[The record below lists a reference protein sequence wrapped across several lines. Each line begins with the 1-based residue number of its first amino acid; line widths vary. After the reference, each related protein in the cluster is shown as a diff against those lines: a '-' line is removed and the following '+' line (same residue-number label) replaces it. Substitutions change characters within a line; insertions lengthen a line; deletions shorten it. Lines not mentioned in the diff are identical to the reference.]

1 MDVSQMMEK
10 VSIIIPVFDID
21 RNIKNLTSFIDDTI
35 IANCEKIII
44 HDLADQQDSSELRKA
59 VKSVSEIRVIDA
71 WCDSPG
77 NARNIGLELANQDWI
92 VFWDADDLPVLTE
105 FTAFM
110 QELDMSERTV
120 GVASYQVTDFE
131 GKVLSS
137 RNLNRSRQLEENYE
151 LMINPGL
158 WSWGFKKSLI
168 GETRFK
174 KYKLGEDQIFLAELN
189 VFDQNIFKSNRL
201 TYIHRLGSGK
211 QLTYSPKYSSEL
223 LATARYALKLSKTV
237 ELKTRKYCKVLASV
251 SLLVFVKRDIFLRKR
266 IHALFALK
274 NMGSLFV
281 NLITSASLLAKVYF
295 VKHRLKKSVDV
306 KKLSIYLA
314 GGLGNQLFQLSFALS
329 FTNVGKLEL
338 INPCK
343 EIKEL
348 IDFGLFE
355 FSNNAVKKS
364 HLILRFS
371 GHLET
376 KVNNYLLGISSKGV
390 TANTSL
396 STKFA
401 QGILRFYYLI
411 RTGRLSTVLSPFGVG
426 YDSAVEDCLL
436 SRHNHAV
443 GYFQSY
449 VWADNLR
456 HGLERTL
463 SQVASYENA
472 EVQLLTQLVA
482 SRDTAVIQFRLG
494 DYLSKSNMRLGV
506 VNADY
511 LNKGLN
517 LLRIDS
523 FKQVVV
529 FTDDNVEAQKRLL
542 LDFKGSVIYVSKHIS
557 ALTCMLLMSKA
568 NWLVISNSTFGWWGA
583 YLSRENTSQT
593 VAPVPW
599 FKALDEPAGLIPENW
614 NRVRVIY

>member
-44 HDLADQQDSSELRKA
+44 HDLADHQDSSELRKA

-306 KKLSIYLA
+306 KKLY
-314 GGLGNQLFQLSFALS
+314 
-329 FTNVGKLEL
+329 
-338 INPCK
+338 
-343 EIKEL
+343 
-348 IDFGLFE
+348 
-355 FSNNAVKKS
+355 
-364 HLILRFS
+364 IL
-371 GHLET
+371 
-376 KVNNYLLGISSKGV
+376 
-390 TANTSL
+390 
-396 STKFA
+396 
-401 QGILRFYYLI
+401 Q
-411 RTGRLSTVLSPFGVG
+411 
-426 YDSAVEDCLL
+426 
-436 SRHNHAV
+436 
-443 GYFQSY
+443 
-449 VWADNLR
+449 
-456 HGLERTL
+456 
-463 SQVASYENA
+463 
-472 EVQLLTQLVA
+472 EV
-482 SRDTAVIQFRLG
+482 
-494 DYLSKSNMRLGV
+494 
-506 VNADY
+506 
-511 LNKGLN
+511 
-517 LLRIDS
+517 
-523 FKQVVV
+523 
-529 FTDDNVEAQKRLL
+529 
-542 LDFKGSVIYVSKHIS
+542 
-557 ALTCMLLMSKA
+557 
-568 NWLVISNSTFGWWGA
+568 
-583 YLSRENTSQT
+583 
-593 VAPVPW
+593 
-599 FKALDEPAGLIPENW
+599 
-614 NRVRVIY
+614 

>member
-1 MDVSQMMEK
+1 MMEK
-10 VSIIIPVFDID
+10 VTIIIPVFDVH
-21 RNIKNLTSFIDDTI
+21 RNIKNLTSFINDNI
-35 IANCEKIII
+35 IAKCEKIII

-77 NARNIGLELANQDWI
+77 YARNVGLGLATKDWI
-92 VFWDADDLPVLTE
+92 VFWDADDSPVLTE
-105 FTAFM
+105 FAMFM
-110 QELDMSERTV
+110 QELDMSEKTL
-120 GVASYQVTDFE
+120 GVAGYEVTDFK

-137 RNLNRSRQLEENYE
+137 RKLNCSGQLGENYE

-158 WSWGFKKSLI
+158 WSWAFKKSLI

-174 KYKLGEDQIFLAELN
+174 QNKLGEDQIFLAELN
-189 VFDQNIFKSNRL
+189 VFDKNIFKSKRFI
-201 TYIHRLGSGK
+201 YVHRLGSGK
-211 QLTYSPKYSSEL
+211 QLTFSPKYSSEL
-223 LATARYALKLSKTV
+223 LATGRYALKLSKTV
-237 ELKTRKYCKVLASV
+237 ELKTRKYCKVLASL

-266 IHALFALK
+266 IHSLFALK

-281 NLITSASLLAKVYF
+281 NLITSASLLAQVYF
-295 VKHRLKKSVDV
+295 VNHRVKKSVV
-306 KKLSIYLA
+306 VEKLSIYLA

-329 FTNVGKLEL
+329 FTNMRKLEL

-343 EIKEL
+343 EIQEL
-348 IDFGLFE
+348 INFGLFE

-390 TANTSL
+390 TAKTSL
-396 STKFA
+396 SAKFA
-401 QGILRFYYLI
+401 QGILRFYYLL

-426 YDSAVEDCLL
+426 YDSAVEDRLL

-456 HGLERTL
+456 QDLERTL
-463 SQVASYENA
+463 IQVASYDNA
-472 EVQLLTQLVA
+472 EVLLLTQLVA
-482 SRDTAVIQFRLG
+482 SSDTAVIQFRLG
-494 DYLSKSNMRLGV
+494 DYLSKSNVRLGV

-568 NWLVISNSTFGWWGA
+568 NWLLISNSTFGWWGA
-583 YLSRENTSQT
+583 YLSSEKTSKT
-593 VAPVPW
+593 IAPVPW